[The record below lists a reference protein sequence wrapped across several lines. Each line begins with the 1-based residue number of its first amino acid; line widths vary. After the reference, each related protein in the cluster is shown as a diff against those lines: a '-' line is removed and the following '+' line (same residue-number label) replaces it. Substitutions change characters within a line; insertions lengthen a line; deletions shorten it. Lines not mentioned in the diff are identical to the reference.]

1 PLRDDRGRPSGAVA
15 AFIDITERRKVEE
28 ALREGDQRKTD
39 FLAILSHELRNPLAP
54 IRNSVFTLD
63 HAPPGS
69 DAARRAR
76 EVRRRQTE
84 HLTRLVDDLLDINR
98 IAHGKIDLQ
107 LAALDACEV
116 VRRSCD
122 DMRAV
127 FEERG
132 LEIQLSLSESPVWV
146 DADESRLAQMVENL
160 LGNALK
166 FPPGVDGSR
175 WRSPS
180 GVGRVRSPSG
190 TPGSAAGPA

>member
-1 PLRDDRGRPSGAVA
+1 REAHTRKPPSPP
-15 AFIDITERRKVEE
+15 
-28 ALREGDQRKTD
+28 
-39 FLAILSHELRNPLAP
+39 ILSHELRNPLAP

-76 EVRRRQTE
+76 EVLRRHTE

-107 LAALDACEV
+107 LAALDAREV
-116 VRRSCD
+116 ARRSCD

-132 LEIQLSLSESPVWV
+132 LEMQLSLSESPV
-146 DADESRLAQMVENL
+146 
-160 LGNALK
+160 
-166 FPPGVDGSR
+166 
-175 WRSPS
+175 
-180 GVGRVRSPSG
+180 
-190 TPGSAAGPA
+190 